1 MAAVFVSNHLSVN
14 HFYINDDIRCTEC
27 TQYKKEHCP
36 CVFTP
41 EQCSFLFIQPVYI
54 LRLILTNNAIALNDQ
69 SGQEPVIRRQM
80 YYLSLMAACA
90 AASLA
95 IGTRKGEQET

>member
-1 MAAVFVSNHLSVN
+1 MNNKYNYFIAGRTRNRENAYFMM
-14 HFYINDDIRCTEC
+14 
-27 TQYKKEHCP
+27 QEHCLLRILMRQP
-36 CVFTP
+36 DRLPFFCHPLLQKSTARDNSGAV
-41 EQCSFLFIQPVYI
+41 LFFICRY
-54 LRLILTNNAIALNDQ
+54 LSDRGEM
-69 SGQEPVIRRQM
+69 S